1 MSDSKPPRRRL
12 PLLAAPWVLLMAL
25 PLLAFDDCSPSPR
38 PCDAPGMCDAASQL
52 PACIQFC
59 VDRVPREEAL
69 GQTCV
74 VDPCDEA
81 LLGGSAILCPSPL
94 SCLFESGGLGTCV
107 DVAQPAL
114 ARCQPSPHVN
124 TCATGLFCRPFK
136 DSAAPECPSNA
147 ERPSGS
153 YYAGWDGV
161 CLPPVREG
169 GLCDANWG
177 QAGCAVCEP
186 GTQCAADPNR
196 NNTLRCLRP
205 CANDLDCP
213 NCESGGGSTTCET
226 GFCTVCVQR
235 NAECESRLPDPEMD
249 AECAADPFK
258 PGCPA
263 YLGSEPYACCDPN
276 NECRSL
282 SGTPSST
289 GPDGRPRWT
298 GTCCG
303 VDGADCETDGDCC
316 RNQYC
321 DPAGN
326 TCNACVEEG
335 APASANY
342 ECCGD
347 RVVRGGVCRPPCN
360 EDGACPRPSC
370 EVDTE
375 WVCTDRGDEC
385 LPVEDV
391 SGEPDVCDGVNNDC
405 DENVDEDFV
414 PGSCSFTDPRCASSF
429 TVAGQERCDG
439 GTIECV
445 PVDPYCV
452 YEFDNASG
460 GGALATGTAGHCYDP
475 APIDCGTGGHSDCP
489 PNQYCAAIPDLT
501 TSNLA
506 CWPFN
511 RAEPD
516 DTAVTY
522 PCPPGTAVCWHS
534 AMDKNTTGY
543 ACPGM

>member
-1 MSDSKPPRRRL
+1 
-12 PLLAAPWVLLMAL
+12 
-25 PLLAFDDCSPSPR
+25 
-38 PCDAPGMCDAASQL
+38 
-52 PACIQFC
+52 
-59 VDRVPREEAL
+59 
-69 GQTCV
+69 
-74 VDPCDEA
+74 
-81 LLGGSAILCPSPL
+81 
-94 SCLFESGGLGTCV
+94 
-107 DVAQPAL
+107 
-114 ARCQPSPHVN
+114 
-124 TCATGLFCRPFK
+124 
-136 DSAAPECPSNA
+136 
-147 ERPSGS
+147 
-153 YYAGWDGV
+153 
-161 CLPPVREG
+161 
-169 GLCDANWG
+169 
-177 QAGCAVCEP
+177 
-186 GTQCAADPNR
+186 
-196 NNTLRCLRP
+196 
-205 CANDLDCP
+205 
-213 NCESGGGSTTCET
+213 
-226 GFCTVCVQR
+226 
-235 NAECESRLPDPEMD
+235 MD
-249 AECAADPFK
+249 AECATDPFK

-370 EVDTE
+370 EVETE

-405 DENVDEDFV
+405 DENIDEDFV
-414 PGSCSFTDPRCASSF
+414 PGSCSFTDPQCPSSF
-429 TVAGQERCDG
+429 TVAGVERCNG
-439 GTIECV
+439 GDVVCEAA
-445 PVDPYCV
+445 DPYCV
-452 YEFDNASG
+452 WAFDNNSG
-460 GGALATGTAGHCYDP
+460 GGGLTASSASADHCGIGRRACADSTSHAECGP
-475 APIDCGTGGHSDCP
+475 A
-489 PNQYCAAIPDLT
+489 QYCRRDSSYT
-501 TSNLA
+501 TGFG

-511 RAEPD
+511 RAEPGH
-516 DTAVTY
+516 TVVQHA
-522 PCPPGTAVCWHS
+522 CPAGTAVCWHDAS
-534 AMDKNTTGY
+534 DANSTGTSCPAM
-543 ACPGM
+543 